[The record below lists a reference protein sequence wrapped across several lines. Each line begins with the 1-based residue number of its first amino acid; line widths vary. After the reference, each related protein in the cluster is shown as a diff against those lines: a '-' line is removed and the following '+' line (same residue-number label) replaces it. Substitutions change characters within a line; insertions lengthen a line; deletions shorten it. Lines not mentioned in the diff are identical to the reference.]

1 MGIDLR
7 PRVLIADDHQLLRLG
22 LKQMLA
28 ADGGFIVVGECET
41 GTEIEPLVAEH
52 DPDVLILDLRLRDGS
67 SLERI
72 APLLAAYPHLG
83 ILVLSMHDQRVYAER
98 CLRLGA
104 KGYLMKEEAAT
115 LVATALH
122 AVAAGK
128 TFLSPTLAGPAEAAA
143 GATGSAKSGLPI
155 ERLSNREL
163 QVFELTGDG
172 LPTRA
177 IAARLELSEKTIE
190 AHKANIKKKLGI
202 EHGTELARLAMSWRE
217 AGGGAALSP

>member
-1 MGIDLR
+1 MAIDAR

-22 LKQMLA
+22 LTQVLGG
-28 ADGGFIVVGECET
+28 DGGSVVVGECAA
-41 GTEIEPLVAEH
+41 GAEIEALVRLH
-52 DPDVLILDLRLRDGS
+52 DPDVLILDLQLRDGS
-67 SLERI
+67 ALERI
-72 APLLAAYPHLG
+72 APLVAAFPHLA

-98 CLRLGA
+98 CLKLGA

-115 LVATALH
+115 MIAGAVR
-122 AVAAGK
+122 AVADGR
-128 TFLSPTLAGPAEAAA
+128 TFLSPTLGADAAA
-143 GATGSAKSGLPI
+143 APPI
-155 ERLSNREL
+155 SRLSDREL

-177 IAARLELSEKTIE
+177 IAARLELSEKTVE

-217 AGGGAALSP
+217 SGGAGPSVMSRESPS

>member
-22 LKQMLA
+22 LKQMLG
-28 ADGGFIVVGECET
+28 ADGGFLVVGECEA
-41 GTEIEPLVAEH
+41 GSQIEPLLAEH

-72 APLLAAYPHLG
+72 PSLLAAYPHLA

-104 KGYLMKEEAAT
+104 RGYLMKEEAAD
-115 LVATALH
+115 LVATALRT
-122 AVAAGK
+122 VAGGG
-128 TFLSPTLAGPAEAAA
+128 TWLSPTLAERGPA
-143 GATGSAKSGLPI
+143 ATAKPGLPI

-163 QVFELTGDG
+163 QVFEFTGDG

-177 IAARLELSEKTIE
+177 IAARLDLSEKTIE

-217 AGGGAALSP
+217 AGGSAAGPTG